1 MRVARDAMITALG
14 LLLTIDTVGGGI
26 RMSVGVSAQVGDK
39 AKSSISEGALELGH
53 GPSFKL
59 SAYHVHIQLLLATNP
74 DPQIEMS
81 NSLRFHSLSKWAIY

>member
-1 MRVARDAMITALG
+1 MITALG
-14 LLLTIDTVGGGI
+14 LFLAIDTVGGGI
-26 RMSVGVSAQVGDK
+26 RKSLGVSARVGDK
-39 AKSSISEGALELGH
+39 AKSCSISEGALELGH